1 MKKDI
6 FTLFWEIAKLVGLF
20 GFLIAVVLIL
30 CK

>member
-6 FTLFWEIAKLVGLF
+6 LTLFFEIAKFVGLF
-20 GFLIAVVLIL
+20 GFLIAVLLIL